1 MSKLS
6 SFVHFDTVILS
17 LGKMKPGEV
26 RITGEFCACT
36 GQPVVVTL
44 FEQGILLVFCW
55 QRSVVKPKHLS
66 AL

>member
-1 MSKLS
+1 MSKLG
-6 SFVHFDTVILS
+6 SFVHFDTVLLP
-17 LGKMKPGEV
+17 LGKMKSGEV

-36 GQPVVVTL
+36 GQSVVVAL
-44 FEQGILLVFCW
+44 FEQGILSVFCW